1 MNIVENIRK
10 SIPGNSRSN
19 LTTEEMVRLETALE
33 GALFPVAPRRE
44 FVERLNRQ
52 LVTAAPLTRQQAAP
66 VVLANNKTRE
76 TILIG
81 AATLLGAAAI
91 FATGFRVGVTILG
104 TIGMIAQWMNRKE
117 ASKSPA
123 PQVVN

>member
-10 SIPGNSRSN
+10 SIPGTSKAS
-19 LTTEEMVRLETALE
+19 LAPEEVSRLEMALE

-52 LVTAAPLTRQQAAP
+52 LVTSAPLARQQSAP
-66 VVLANNKTRE
+66 VVLANNKSRE
-76 TILIG
+76 AILIG

-104 TIGMIAQWMNRKE
+104 TVGMFAQWINRKQE
-117 ASKSPA
+117 TKSPA